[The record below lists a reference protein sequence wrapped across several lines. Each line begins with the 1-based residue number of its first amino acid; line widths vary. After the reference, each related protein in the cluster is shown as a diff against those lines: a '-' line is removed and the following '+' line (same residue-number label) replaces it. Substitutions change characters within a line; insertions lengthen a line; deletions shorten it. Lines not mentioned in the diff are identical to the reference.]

1 MVELF
6 EARRPKS
13 PEPAIISEIDGT
25 VSYGSLSRGYR
36 RITVTGAGG
45 EEKEYKIPRGSHIN
59 VQEGELVKAGEPL
72 MEGPHDP
79 QDILR
84 ILGEADLQS
93 YLVNEIQDV
102 YRLQGVDI
110 NDKHLEVIVRQ
121 MMRWVKIDSVGDTEF
136 LVDEVVD
143 KFRFRRVNRDVE
155 ASGGV
160 PATSQA
166 LLMGIRKAAVSTD
179 SFISAASFETTTKVL
194 TEASVAGR
202 VDDLRGLKENVI
214 VGRLIPAGTGLKAH
228 QRVRIAGEDEPE
240 KLVPEMEY
248 LNDIPGYSEDATQL
262 FENELPIGFGED
274 FSMEGVKLP
283 PTGAP
288 DAGEADLSAPADP
301 VVPD

>member
-1 MVELF
+1 M
-6 EARRPKS
+6 
-13 PEPAIISEIDGT
+13 
-25 VSYGSLSRGYR
+25 
-36 RITVTGAGG
+36 
-45 EEKEYKIPRGSHIN
+45 
-59 VQEGELVKAGEPL
+59 
-72 MEGPHDP
+72 
-79 QDILR
+79 
-84 ILGEADLQS
+84 
-93 YLVNEIQDV
+93 
-102 YRLQGVDI
+102 
-110 NDKHLEVIVRQ
+110 
-121 MMRWVKIDSVGDTEF
+121 
-136 LVDEVVD
+136 D

-228 QRVRIAGEDEPE
+228 QRVRIAGEDEPD

-262 FENELPIGFGED
+262 FENELPMGFGED

-288 DAGEADLSAPADP
+288 DASEADLSAPADP